1 VNCVVGDKPKALEN
15 VVRNCPCTA
24 EDDFE
29 CEFNYARNEQGE
41 CVLVPGMNPRPAD
54 DSCRNGEDYWYER
67 TAYHKV
73 LYSTCEG
80 GDRIDRGKAHLC
92 PGIKGH
98 STMFWMV
105 VILFPFA
112 MTALVSWWWYKKSG
126 LARGTIRLPGGGG
139 DYSHLG
145 GSGSGAFATLASVPW
160 FLLGLGGIAF
170 EWVASS
176 LDAVSMGYRARRGYR
191 DVPVDEDAQVLRFED
206 EE

>member
-1 VNCVVGDKPKALEN
+1 
-15 VVRNCPCTA
+15 
-24 EDDFE
+24 
-29 CEFNYARNEQGE
+29 
-41 CVLVPGMNPRPAD
+41 MNPRPAD
-54 DSCRNGEDYWYER
+54 DSCRYGEDYWYDR

-80 GDRIDRGKAHLC
+80 GDRIDRGTAHLC

-98 STMFWMV
+98 STMFWMM

-112 MTALVSWWWYKKSG
+112 ITALISWWWYKKSG
-126 LARGTIRLPGGGG
+126 LARGRVAIHFIRVPHSLLINRTIRLPGGGS
-139 DYSHLG
+139 DYSQLG